1 MRRTDTQPI
10 DIRRIG
16 TRRIAG
22 TLFHLLLL
30 LLLAGCQR
38 DAGTA
43 AYSGSA
49 APESAPM
56 AAADAAGARGNRAES
71 QAMLA
76 YEHSVEIALP
86 EDDIVA
92 RMQEAQLACRQAKFG
107 DCVVLNV
114 RQQGGD
120 YPSASVGMRIAP
132 AGVEPMIA
140 LASREAE
147 LGSRN
152 THAEDLAVVV
162 RDNALAQD
170 RLRRERERLQEFQAR
185 RDLAVADMIALSK
198 QLAETEAQ
206 LQAAEQEGAQHRRRI
221 DTQLL
226 TLNFQPPRG
235 ERGRGEIGE
244 AVRDFGRTLAMGT
257 AWTIR
262 ALAFLIPLAVL
273 LFVVVAGI
281 RRWRRRS

>member
-1 MRRTDTQPI
+1 MRAMN
-10 DIRRIG
+10 RIV
-16 TRRIAG
+16 
-22 TLFHLLLL
+22 FCLLPA
-30 LLLAGCQR
+30 LLLAGGCSR
-38 DAGTA
+38 KTESDAYG
-43 AYSGSA
+43 GSLA
-49 APESAPM
+49 QESAPM
-56 AAADAAGARGNRAES
+56 AAADAAGGAVRNQAEA

-76 YEHSVEIALP
+76 YEHNVDIALP

-92 RMQEAQLACRQAKFG
+92 RMQEAQQACRQAKFG

-120 YPSASVGMRIAP
+120 YPSASLGMRIAP

-140 LASREAE
+140 LASRDAE
-147 LGSRN
+147 VGSRS

-162 RDNALAQD
+162 RDNAVAQD

-235 ERGRGEIGE
+235 ERGRSEIGE
-244 AVRDFGRTLAMGT
+244 AVRDFGRTLSMGT

-273 LFVVVAGI
+273 VFVLVVVV

>member
-1 MRRTDTQPI
+1 MRAMK
-10 DIRRIG
+10 RIVIG
-16 TRRIAG
+16 
-22 TLFHLLLL
+22 LLPT
-30 LLLAGCQR
+30 LLLAGGCTRQAES
-38 DAGTA
+38 DADG
-43 AYSGSA
+43 GSLA
-49 APESAPM
+49 QESAPI
-56 AAADAAGARGNRAES
+56 AAADTAAGGAARNQAEA

-76 YEHSVEIALP
+76 YEHSVDIALP

-92 RMQEAQLACRQAKFG
+92 RMQEAQQACRQAKFG

-120 YPSASVGMRIAP
+120 YPSASLGMRIAP

-140 LASREAE
+140 LASRDAE
-147 LGSRN
+147 LGSRS

-162 RDNALAQD
+162 RDNAVAQD

-206 LQAAEQEGAQHRRRI
+206 LQAAQQEGAQHRRRI

-235 ERGRGEIGE
+235 ERGRSEIGE
-244 AVRDFGRTLAMGT
+244 AVRDFGRTLSMGT

-262 ALAFLIPLAVL
+262 ALAFLIPLAALVFVL
-273 LFVVVAGI
+273 VIVI

>member
-1 MRRTDTQPI
+1 MQAMT
-10 DIRRIG
+10 RIG
-16 TRRIAG
+16 ACA
-22 TLFHLLLL
+22 LPALL
-30 LLLAGCQR
+30 LLLAAGCSR
-38 DAGTA
+38 EAGHDADG
-43 AYSGSA
+43 GA
-49 APESAPM
+49 APESAAM
-56 AAADAAGARGNRAES
+56 AAADASGGAAGNRAAA

-76 YEHSVEIALP
+76 YEHNVEVALP

-92 RMQEAQLACRQAKFG
+92 RMQEARDACRQAKFG

-114 RQQGGD
+114 RQQGGEA
-120 YPSASVGMRIAP
+120 PGASLGMRIAP

-140 LASREAE
+140 LASRDAE
-147 LGSRN
+147 LGSRS
-152 THAEDLAVVV
+152 THAEDLAVAVG
-162 RDNALAQD
+162 DNALAQD

-198 QLAETEAQ
+198 QLAETDAL

-235 ERGRGEIGE
+235 EIGRGEIGE
-244 AVRDFGRTLAMGT
+244 ALRDFGRTLSMGT

-262 ALAFLIPLAVL
+262 ALAFLIPLAGL
-273 LFVVVAGI
+273 LFIVVAGI
-281 RRWRRRS
+281 RRLRRRA

>member
-1 MRRTDTQPI
+1 MHAMKK
-10 DIRRIG
+10 RIVCC
-16 TRRIAG
+16 
-22 TLFHLLLL
+22 LLPAMA
-30 LLLAGCQR
+30 LASGCGRQAEH
-38 DAGTA
+38 DAYG
-43 AYSGSA
+43 GA
-49 APESAPM
+49 APESVAM
-56 AAADAAGARGNRAES
+56 TAADAVAGTTRNRAQA

-76 YEHSVEIALP
+76 YEHSVEISLA
-86 EDDIVA
+86 ENDIVA
-92 RMQEAQLACRQAKFG
+92 RMQRAQQACRQAKFG

-140 LASREAE
+140 LASRDAE
-147 LGSRN
+147 LGSRS

-244 AVRDFGRTLAMGT
+244 AVRDFGRTLAIGT

-273 LFVVVAGI
+273 AFGLVVVI
-281 RRWRRRS
+281 RRWRRRSHA

>member
-1 MRRTDTQPI
+1 MHATKQFVFCLLPA
-10 DIRRIG
+10 
-16 TRRIAG
+16 IA
-22 TLFHLLLL
+22 
-30 LLLAGCQR
+30 LAGGCQR
-38 DAGTA
+38 QAEFAHG
-43 AYSGSA
+43 GA
-49 APESAPM
+49 APASAPM
-56 AAADAAGARGNRAES
+56 AAADAGGVARNRAQA

-76 YEHSVEIALP
+76 YEHNVEVALP

-92 RMQEAQLACRQAKFG
+92 RMQEAQQACRQAKFG

-114 RQQGGD
+114 RQQGGEH
-120 YPSASVGMRIAP
+120 PSASLGMRIAP

-140 LASREAE
+140 LASRDAE
-147 LGSRN
+147 LGSRS

-162 RDNALAQD
+162 GDNALAQD

-226 TLNFQPPRG
+226 TIGFQPPRG

-244 AVRDFGRTLAMGT
+244 ALRDFGRTLAMGT

-262 ALAFLIPLAVL
+262 ALAFLIPLGALVSL
-273 LFVVVAGI
+273 LVVTI
-281 RRWRRRS
+281 RRWRRRRS